1 MKEYPP
7 LLTKSQALELTGLQP
22 HYLDRIRKMSLVK
35 VYQLQGTA
43 SRGECRYYKQDLLKH
58 LKLDEQGNY
67 KEYDE

>member
-1 MKEYPP
+1 MN
-7 LLTKSQALELTGLQP
+7 
-22 HYLDRIRKMSLVK
+22 LVK

>member
-7 LLTKSQALELTGLQP
+7 LLTKSQALELSGLQP
-22 HYLDRIRKMSLVK
+22 HYLARLRRMNAVK
-35 VYQLQGTA
+35 VYQLQGA
-43 SRGECRYYKQDLLKH
+43 EKKSECSYYKNDLLKH